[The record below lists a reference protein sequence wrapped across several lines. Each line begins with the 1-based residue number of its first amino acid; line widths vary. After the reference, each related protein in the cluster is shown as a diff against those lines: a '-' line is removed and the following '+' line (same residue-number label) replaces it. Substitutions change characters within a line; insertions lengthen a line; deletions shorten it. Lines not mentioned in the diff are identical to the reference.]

1 MSGIKPKSIKETI
14 YALRNGKKLRHI
26 DLQTSYLNMSD
37 TERKLLKSLVQN
49 RRRELLLA
57 FSETGANSL
66 WRQISLLDK
75 FMYLFTKNE
84 VYNIG
89 RYFTIQ
95 GDYVSGHIYSPQ

>member
-1 MSGIKPKSIKETI
+1 MSGIKPKSIKDTI
-14 YALRNGKKLRHI
+14 SALRNGKRVRHI
-26 DLQTSYLNMSD
+26 DLQTSYLNMND

-49 RRRELLLA
+49 RRRELLLLFA
-57 FSETGANSL
+57 ETNTNSL

-84 VYNIG
+84 VYNINE
-89 RYFTIQ
+89 YFTIH

>member
-1 MSGIKPKSIKETI
+1 MAELKAKNIKETL
-14 YALRNGKKLRHI
+14 YALRNGKKVRHK
-26 DLQTSYLNMSD
+26 DLQTTYLNMND

-49 RRRELLLA
+49 RRRELMDT
-57 FSETGANSL
+57 FVETNANSL

-84 VYNIG
+84 VYNVN

-95 GDYVSGHIYSPQ
+95 GDYVSGDIYSPH

>member
-1 MSGIKPKSIKETI
+1 MSGIKPKSIKDTI
-14 YALRNGKKLRHI
+14 SALRNGKRVRHI
-26 DLQTSYLNMSD
+26 DLQVSYLNMND

-49 RRRELLLA
+49 RRRELLLLFA
-57 FSETGANSL
+57 ETNANSL

-84 VYNIG
+84 VYNINE
-89 RYFTIQ
+89 YFTIH

>member
-14 YALRNGKKLRHI
+14 YALRNGNKVRHI

-49 RRRELLLA
+49 RRRELLLLFA
-57 FSETGANSL
+57 ETNANSL

-84 VYNIG
+84 VYNVG

>member
-14 YALRNGKKLRHI
+14 YALRNGNKVRHI
-26 DLQTSYLNMSD
+26 DLQTSYLNMND

-49 RRRELLLA
+49 RRRELLLLFA
-57 FSETGANSL
+57 ETNTNSL

-84 VYNIG
+84 VYNVG